1 MLCCN
6 NSDDNVCCCCIPI
19 GNRGGEKNT
28 NNNINPINVE
38 GGGKEIMFSPKPIKN
53 IRSYYHMNDKSVFK
67 EDN

>member
-38 GGGKEIMFSPKPIKN
+38 GGGKETMFSPKQIKN